1 MDFLEDKW
9 VKTRKKHTC
18 HGCAKLYESGTKM
31 RYLTAVDQGDF
42 SSWYTCQTCEDVL
55 TISWDHIDLENG
67 ILFGE
72 VKENDTSLWEKINVK
87 YQ

>member
-1 MDFLEDKW
+1 MVFLEDKW

-18 HGCAKLYESGTKM
+18 HGCAKSYECGTKM
-31 RYLTAVDQGDF
+31 RYMTAVNQGDF
-42 SSWYTCQTCEDVL
+42 NSWYTCQTCEEVL
-55 TISWDHIDLENG
+55 SVGWDYIDLENG

-72 VKENDTSLWEKINVK
+72 VRESDESIWEKINMK